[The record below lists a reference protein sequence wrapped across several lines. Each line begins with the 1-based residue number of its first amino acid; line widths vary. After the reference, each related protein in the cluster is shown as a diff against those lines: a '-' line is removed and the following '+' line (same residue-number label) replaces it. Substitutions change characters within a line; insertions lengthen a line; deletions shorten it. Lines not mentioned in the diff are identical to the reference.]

1 MEELDDNV
9 FIKRWHFRKMPFDEK
24 YSIYCLIIYI
34 DETSFQMHIP
44 IEASLEDSQKSLL
57 DRIDRDLIEKGWVKP
72 KKIHLTIESMTS
84 NEIINSFSE
93 IDNQEPE
100 YNPANDPYYQNEDL
114 YIPNEIN
121 CGS

>member
-57 DRIDRDLIEKGWVKP
+57 DRIDRDLREKGWVK
-72 KKIHLTIESMTS
+72 
-84 NEIINSFSE
+84 N
-93 IDNQEPE
+93 EPE
-100 YNPANDPYYQNEDL
+100 VKQSKYNPANDPYYQNEDL